1 MRWIMT
7 LVLLL
12 HGVPAFTR
20 DVDDLTG
27 GPVSLAELAANADL
41 VVLAQT
47 KDTDYLM
54 RRGIPVSGS
63 AYLKVLIA
71 YKTDRT
77 VDLVEVYEK
86 GLRDHECYFPNPS
99 VFEEGRRYLL
109 FLKKDAENKERYRG
123 LAQGCA
129 LAVLV
134 DSENR
139 YAVRYPVTGIELSDP
154 LGELAREMRF
164 SDGYAIVDEDT
175 LLPAQRDAMHAA
187 GQIKAYDGP
196 ARQWIYTRGIS
207 LTDMRILMG
216 EENLSD

>member
-1 MRWIMT
+1 MT

-109 FLKKDAENKERYRG
+109 FLKKDTENEERYRG